1 MRDTLKESLYVLN
14 TVLLQT
20 PLSDWVRSITQ
31 AKPDF
36 ATPMPGGDF
45 VAFMFLVD
53 KPAPKLTGE
62 EVLELVSCN
71 VFVYPG
77 PDAESSYVV
86 LGVPLEVLGDYT
98 HLQSYRSMFHN
109 DMLCRN

>member
-1 MRDTLKESLYVLN
+1 MRDTVKESLYVLN

-20 PLSDWVRSITQ
+20 PLSNWVQSITQ

-45 VAFMFLVD
+45 VAFIFLVD
-53 KPAPKLTGE
+53 KPVPKLTGE

-77 PDAESSYVV
+77 PDEDSAYVV
-86 LGVPLEVLGDYT
+86 LGIPIEVLNDYT
-98 HLQSYRSMFHN
+98 HRLSCGSMFGR
-109 DMLCRN
+109 DILCRN

>member
-1 MRDTLKESLYVLN
+1 MRDTVKESLYVLN

-20 PLSDWVRSITQ
+20 PLSDWVQSITQ

-45 VAFMFLVD
+45 VAFIFLVD
-53 KPAPKLTGE
+53 KPIPRLTGE

-77 PDAESSYVV
+77 PDADSAYVV
-86 LGVPLEVLGDYT
+86 LGVPLEVLGGYT
-98 HLQSYRSMFHN
+98 NLLSYKSMFDR

>member
-1 MRDTLKESLYVLN
+1 MRDTIKESLYVLN

-20 PLSDWVRSITQ
+20 PLSDWVQSITQ

-62 EVLELVSCN
+62 QVLELVSCN

-77 PDAESSYVV
+77 PDANSAYVV
-86 LGVPLEVLGDYT
+86 LAVPLEILGDYSN
-98 HLQSYRSMFHN
+98 LLSYESIFDRN
-109 DMLCRN
+109 MLCKN

>member
-1 MRDTLKESLYVLN
+1 MRDTVKESLYVLN
-14 TVLLQT
+14 AVLLQT

-45 VAFMFLVD
+45 VAFTFLVD
-53 KPAPKLTGE
+53 KPAPRLTGE

-77 PDAESSYVV
+77 SDTESAYVV
-86 LGVPLEVLGDYT
+86 LGVPVEVLNDHT
-98 HLQSYRSMFHN
+98 HLRSYGSMFDR